1 MGEDA
6 AQSDCGPLDH
16 HGGCSQISFGL
27 NGQVLVQGRLV
38 VSDSAN
44 DIAVA
49 NFPLPHTGVAS
60 FSNTNKSRAGDDLV
74 VFGYP
79 LLGTLSTS
87 GNLTR
92 GSLTAMAGLEDD
104 VRYMQISAP
113 VQPGN
118 SGGPVLDMGGEVIG
132 VVTYKLDALNTIK
145 VAGDIPQ
152 NVNFALKVSILRL
165 FLDSHSIPY
174 SVSDPSVNLGAADVG
189 DLAEQFT
196 GIVVCLK

>member
-1 MGEDA
+1 
-6 AQSDCGPLDH
+6 
-16 HGGCSQISFGL
+16 
-27 NGQVLVQGRLV
+27 
-38 VSDSAN
+38 
-44 DIAVA
+44 
-49 NFPLPHTGVAS
+49 
-60 FSNTNKSRAGDDLV
+60 
-74 VFGYP
+74 
-79 LLGTLSTS
+79 
-87 GNLTR
+87 
-92 GSLTAMAGLEDD
+92 
-104 VRYMQISAP
+104 